1 MRVIGTGRAVF
12 IDRTRNT
19 SRKELSKTR
28 RWQFE
33 FPEGKDLES
42 MFKKMVM
49 LSVAAVGM
57 GVVMSGEAM
66 AQYGRSH
73 HHGGGCNV
81 RPGYG
86 YSGYGYSTYR
96 PPVYGVPR
104 YYPPVV
110 RTVPVPV
117 PVPRTSFYGGY
128 SSGGFSS
135 GYNGFSGSVPFGGY
149 SNPGYFGNSGGTG
162 FSVWYS
168 R

>member
-1 MRVIGTGRAVF
+1 
-12 IDRTRNT
+12 
-19 SRKELSKTR
+19 
-28 RWQFE
+28 
-33 FPEGKDLES
+33 

-57 GVVMSGEAM
+57 GMVMSGEAM

-73 HHGGGCNV
+73 HGGGCNV
-81 RPGYG
+81 RPGYP
-86 YSGYGYSTYR
+86 GYGAYR

-110 RTVPVPV
+110 RAVPV

-128 SSGGFSS
+128 SSGYHGFSN
-135 GYNGFSGSVPFGGY
+135 GYNGFSGNVPFGGY
-149 SNPGYFGNSGGTG
+149 SNPGYFGNNGGTG